1 METSRSFSQSNIIT
15 KCGKALNQFALSV
28 FYCLVPEQLRS
39 DVQVMT
45 QQTTVLSL
53 KSVRRLKRFNLMPLL
68 LSLATD
74 LAAKTVTKV
83 KVFIQTRKVSGRLIA
98 GIFLA
103 GCLAPLSDIFYAFDF
118 LKQFESWRVETS
130 MPGWYYENYSY
141 FFLSVGPYIGW
152 IFGAI
157 GTYFI
162 FVPTATKQKY
172 LMSASIFIPVIK
184 ILWLIQVT
192 SDAEFHGLPHWAYWI
207 YGVGVS
213 VGLWFAAEY
222 MIYLLNHKLLN
233 ALSTI
238 WNITNNRKALPAE
251 QVNEMYATTC
261 TKLKELI

>member
-1 METSRSFSQSNIIT
+1 METSRSISHNNIIIR
-15 KCGKALNQFALSV
+15 CGNFCFAALWSL
-28 FYCLVPEQLRS
+28 LPLQLQR
-39 DVQVMT
+39 DVQALIR
-45 QQTTVLSL
+45 QTSVLNL
-53 KSVRRLKRFNLMPLL
+53 RSVRRIKQSNLMHL
-68 LSLATD
+68 LSFLVTD
-74 LAAKTVTKV
+74 LVAKTLIKV
-83 KVFIQTRKVSGRLIA
+83 QVFIQTRKVSGRLIA

-118 LKQFESWRVETS
+118 LKQFESWRVETEI
-130 MPGWYYENYSY
+130 PGWYYENYSY

-192 SDAEFHGLPHWAYWI
+192 SDAEFHALPHWAYWI